1 MSDGQPHTKR
11 RLERTQ
17 LYLMAI
23 MCTLTVALGI
33 FIGIVAFA
41 QPVRVDIVIPL
52 VQRFRNFGW
61 FKGETPLFLIVSLPG
76 ENF

>member
-1 MSDGQPHTKR
+1 MSDGGGGQPHTRR

-17 LYLMAI
+17 LYLMGL

-41 QPVRVDIVIPL
+41 QPVRVDVVIPL
-52 VQRFRNFGW
+52 VQRFRYFEW
-61 FKGETPLFLIVSLPG
+61 FKGEVFFFLF
-76 ENF
+76 